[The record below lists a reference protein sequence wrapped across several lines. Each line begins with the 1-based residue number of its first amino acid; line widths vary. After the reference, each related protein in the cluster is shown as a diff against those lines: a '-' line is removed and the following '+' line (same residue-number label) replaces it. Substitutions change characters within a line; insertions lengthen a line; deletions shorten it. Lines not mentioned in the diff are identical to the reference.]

1 MSKTLNTFKVE
12 IEAGSFNQ
20 SEIVVLLGENGT
32 GKSTFIHLLAGLLK
46 PDLDENGEEVK
57 MPEIAISVKPQKIA
71 PKFEGTV
78 E

>member
-12 IEAGSFNQ
+12 IEEGNFNQ

-46 PDLDENGEEVK
+46 PDKDANGEEIK
-57 MPEIAISVKPQKIA
+57 MPELSISIKPQKIA
-71 PKFEGTV
+71 PKF
-78 E
+78 